1 MNVPPAVSVR
11 KRRRWRLL
19 ICLIPL
25 GAAGGAARYVY
36 DRFERSGPLIT
47 IKFADASG
55 IRSGDTLVLHRGVEI
70 GKVVGVELDPK
81 KNRALVDV
89 RLERRQSSFAAEGA
103 AFWLVG
109 PEVTV
114 AGLSGVNTLF
124 SGPYID
130 SLPGEGEG
138 KPAAEFVALHERPV
152 ETSDELHLLLQA
164 PRLQGLHL
172 GAPVSFRGV
181 EVGAVRGIRLARSAD
196 VVEIQAVVWKRYRA
210 LVRAH
215 SRFWTVS
222 AFDLKGSLL
231 SGVEVKVES
240 LRKLV
245 SGEISFAT
253 PDKDMGD
260 AAGDGARFALEDQAP
275 KDSPRWAPRIPI
287 EPAGLKPNEGKETG
301 AGFVPR
307 MPGVRLERSG
317 AR

>member
-1 MNVPPAVSVR
+1 MTASREDALPAASI
-11 KRRRWRLL
+11 KKLRRFRLL
-19 ICLIPL
+19 IWLIPL

-36 DRFERSGPLIT
+36 ERFERSGPMIT

-70 GKVVGVELDPK
+70 GKVVGVELSRK
-81 KNRALVDV
+81 KNRALVAV
-89 RLERRQSSFAAEGA
+89 RLERGQSAFAAEGA

-114 AGLSGVNTLF
+114 AGLTGVNTLF

-138 KPAAEFVALHERPV
+138 KTGAEFAALHERPV
-152 ETSDELHLLLQA
+152 ETADELRLLLQA
-164 PRLQGLHL
+164 PRLHGLRL
-172 GAPVSFRGV
+172 GAPLSYRGV
-181 EVGAVRGIRLARSAD
+181 EVGVVRDIRLSGSAD
-196 VVEIQAVVWKRYRA
+196 LVEVQAVVWKRYRA

-222 AFDLKGSLL
+222 GFDFKGSLL
-231 SGVEVKVES
+231 SGVEVRLES

-245 SGEISFAT
+245 SGEIAFAT
-253 PDKDMGD
+253 PEKDMG
-260 AAGDGARFALEDQAP
+260 AASIDGARFALEDQPP

-287 EPAGLKPNEGKETG
+287 EPAGMKPSEQDSRLPGGKVLTDSR
-301 AGFVPR
+301 VK
-307 MPGVRLERSG
+307 
-317 AR
+317 